1 MPFGLKM
8 SQDVFQTKIDQAF
21 EGCKGVIGIA
31 DDIVVLGKTTEEHD
45 CNMHVMLK
53 RCIDTGIKLNPDK
66 CFVKQG
72 KIKFFEVICSQD
84 GIQLDPGKVSALK
97 QMPPPTN
104 PQELQIFLGLANN
117 MGPFIPNLSTLMTLL
132 RELLKEDNRFKWY
145 AAHQER
151 FNKIKDSIS
160 NEVTLTYFDPKKETI
175 LQVDA
180 SMKGLGA
187 TLTQDCKPV
196 SFASKALTDVE
207 ARYANI
213 KRELLA
219 VVYGCEKFHTYLYG

>member
-72 KIKFFEVICSQD
+72 KIKFFE
-84 GIQLDPGKVSALK
+84 G
-97 QMPPPTN
+97 N
-104 PQELQIFLGLANN
+104 LQPRWYPIR
-117 MGPFIPNLSTLMTLL
+117 PRQSLSF
-132 RELLKEDNRFKWY
+132 E
-145 AAHQER
+145 A
-151 FNKIKDSIS
+151 
-160 NEVTLTYFDPKKETI
+160 
-175 LQVDA
+175 DA
-180 SMKGLGA
+180 SPYKSPRTANLPRASEQHGPIYP
-187 TLTQDCKPV
+187 KPKYTDEPCSV
-196 SFASKALTDVE
+196 SS
-207 ARYANI
+207 
-213 KRELLA
+213 
-219 VVYGCEKFHTYLYG
+219 